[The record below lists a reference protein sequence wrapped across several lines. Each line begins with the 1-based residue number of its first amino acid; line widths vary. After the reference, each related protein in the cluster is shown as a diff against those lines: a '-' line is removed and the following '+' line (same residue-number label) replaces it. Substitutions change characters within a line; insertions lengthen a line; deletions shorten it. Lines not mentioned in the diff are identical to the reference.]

1 MSSFS
6 SWLQPSPL
14 FPLISFLPL
23 AALAAWLL
31 SSGRAADAR
40 DLRIVALLA
49 SGVVL
54 AILTLVALNLVYEPT
69 D

>member
-1 MSSFS
+1 MSSS
-6 SWLQPSPL
+6 SWWLQPSPL
-14 FPLISFLPL
+14 FPLAIFLPM

-40 DLRIVALLA
+40 DPRIVALLA
-49 SGVVL
+49 GGGVL
-54 AILTLVALNLVYEPT
+54 AGLALVVLNLVYEPV